1 MERRQSGKGEP
12 DLLRPPAGQ
21 PAWDRGHHNRRA
33 GLNKGADPPHPG
45 TLSSSILL
53 VSGTEVT
60 TIEGM
65 GSTKEQIHPI
75 QVILQPPAALWDRD
89 HHNRRTGHYKVADPS
104 IPPR

>member
-33 GLNKGADPPHPG
+33 GLYKGADPSHPG
-45 TLSSSILL
+45 TLSSSLLL

-60 TIEGM
+60 PIEGL

-75 QVILQPPAALWDRD
+75 QVILQPPA
-89 HHNRRTGHYKVADPS
+89 G
-104 IPPR
+104 